1 MNEYPKDRL
10 YSKEHEWLRLEGES
24 VAMVG
29 ITYHAQDALGDI
41 VYLSEPEVGR
51 EVSRG
56 EEVAEIE
63 SVKAVS
69 QIFSPVSGKII
80 EVNHDVIESPE
91 IINEDPYERGWIFK
105 IELSS
110 KEELNDL
117 MSAEAY
123 QKFVEEG

>member
-24 VAMVG
+24 VAIVG